1 MGSTKI
7 KQINPDA
14 LEGVRRFFPDSV
26 FREKD
31 PVDER
36 LLAVREFCLTLR
48 EWRIEDYTELRALR
62 KRVEILEGELEE
74 LKEQK
79 NAPPDAAEGAE
90 MAFAG
95 LSRA

>member
-7 KQINPDA
+7 KQISPDA
-14 LEGVRRFFPDSV
+14 LERVRRFFPDSV

-36 LLAVREFCLTLR
+36 LLAIREFCLTAR
-48 EWRIEDYTELRALR
+48 EWRIEDYAELRALR

-79 NAPPDAAEGAE
+79 NAPSLVAE
-90 MAFAG
+90 
-95 LSRA
+95 RA